1 MTKLRYFYKNFKSK
15 CNMIVV
21 KGLITLALM
30 LIGLEAYSQ
39 STVKGNIDKNYV
51 IEGKIIS
58 AQSGNAMV
66 GEQIKVYIPDYGYIG
81 GAISHE
87 DGSFKVDFSE
97 FPDADRIIL
106 NLVSGSDKSGYIC
119 LNSPVGSKNSEM
131 VDVIEGGFKVDD
143 VSKYSDYG
151 KLMSMMPG
159 VTVVEDVARLGSEPV
174 QIYVDGYL
182 WPLSYDKNKAVER
195 VDKKPEMPLETSP
208 FKDVRPYKI
217 VVNPSNPV
225 LYSDFRGD
233 NMRTLTALPESNFV
247 RYNLSVLNDF
257 CPIGLVGSATF
268 ISPEELMDKYGFKSD
283 SAIVMLWTDTRNAD
297 KASSVIIGL
306 K

>member
-1 MTKLRYFYKNFKSK
+1 M
-15 CNMIVV
+15 
-21 KGLITLALM
+21 
-30 LIGLEAYSQ
+30 
-39 STVKGNIDKNYV
+39 
-51 IEGKIIS
+51 
-58 AQSGNAMV
+58 
-66 GEQIKVYIPDYGYIG
+66 
-81 GAISHE
+81 
-87 DGSFKVDFSE
+87 
-97 FPDADRIIL
+97 
-106 NLVSGSDKSGYIC
+106 
-119 LNSPVGSKNSEM
+119 
-131 VDVIEGGFKVDD
+131 IEGGFKVDD

-233 NMRTLTALPESNFV
+233 NMRTLTALPESNFI

-257 CPIGLVGSATF
+257 CPISLVESATF